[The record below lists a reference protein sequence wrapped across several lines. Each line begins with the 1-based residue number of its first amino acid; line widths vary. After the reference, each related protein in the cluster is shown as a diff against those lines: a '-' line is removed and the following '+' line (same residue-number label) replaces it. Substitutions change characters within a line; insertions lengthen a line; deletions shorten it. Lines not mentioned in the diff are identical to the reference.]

1 VSNRVHTREERP
13 VEGLARPTTRSAA
26 HARGGRVRWLV
37 LAGLALV
44 TLLSWAL
51 ASPPGSSPDDDYH
64 LASIWC
70 ARGPSQ
76 HCGLVPGDPTSRV
89 VPWEVNAVACFA
101 FHSESSA
108 ACQQGL
114 DTQPDAPRNLGNWN
128 GGYPPVFYYVMSFL
142 VTDHLGTSVFLMRS
156 LNAVITVGMIG
167 GLALLLPRR
176 LRMLVTVPALV
187 TAVPLGVSLFAST
200 NPSSWTVLGVAT
212 FWPALYA
219 AFETTGRR
227 SLLLQ
232 GVAVLAMLLAAGSR
246 ADGSLFIVMSV
257 ALVLMLRLRAV
268 RSHRWVLVTCLV
280 CVVIPFLFFVG
291 AGQSAA
297 LTNGLGPA
305 PPPAPGAPPVTWVG
319 LAVTNLQAL
328 PTLWFGSLGYGNMG
342 VLGWLDT
349 PFPGLVGF
357 LATAVWLVVVFGA
370 WRVMS
375 RGKALA
381 IALVGL
387 ALVVY
392 PVVVL
397 GRSGMTVGS
406 GFQARYELP
415 LLVLLAGMSLLRVD
429 SFGARYSVFQR
440 GVLIM
445 SLVVAHTIALFTQIR
460 RYVTGLDVSGLDLDH
475 GREWWWHGPLS
486 ATAVWT
492 IGSASFA
499 VVCCLLLID
508 SVRARDGAAVA
519 PAGTSDSEHRADLA

>member
-1 VSNRVHTREERP
+1 MRRQ
-13 VEGLARPTTRSAA
+13 
-26 HARGGRVRWLV
+26 VRWLV
-37 LAGLALV
+37 LGVLALV

-70 ARGPSQ
+70 ARGASE

-101 FHSESSA
+101 FHSETSA
-108 ACQQGL
+108 ACQQGM
-114 DTQPDAPRNLGNWN
+114 DTLPDAPRSHGNWN

-142 VTDHLGTSVFLMRS
+142 VTDRLGTSVLLMRG
-156 LNAVITVGMIG
+156 LNAVITIG
-167 GLALLLPRR
+167 TIAGLAWLLPRR
-176 LRMLVTVPALV
+176 LRTLVTVPLLI

-200 NPSSWTVLGVAT
+200 NPSSWTVLGVAA

-219 AFETTGRR
+219 AFETKGRR
-227 SLLLQ
+227 SVLLQ
-232 GVAVLAMLLAAGSR
+232 GAAILAMLLAAGSR
-246 ADGSLFIVMSV
+246 ADGCLFIVMAV

-268 RSHRWVLVTCLV
+268 PSHPWVLVTCLV
-280 CVVIPFLFFVG
+280 CVVVPVLFFVG
-291 AGQSAA
+291 AGQSSA

-342 VLGWLDT
+342 LLGWLDT
-349 PFPGLVGF
+349 SFPGLVGF
-357 LATAVWLVVVFGA
+357 LATSVWVVVVFGS

-375 RGKALA
+375 TGKAMALG
-381 IALVGL
+381 LVGL

-406 GFQARYELP
+406 GFQPRYELP
-415 LLVLLAGMSLLRVD
+415 LLVLLAGLSLLRVD
-429 SFGARYSVFQR
+429 RSAARYSVFQL
-440 GVLIM
+440 GVLVT

-460 RYVTGLDVSGLDLDH
+460 RYVTGLDVSGLDLDRA
-475 GREWWWHGPLS
+475 REWWWHGPLS
-486 ATAVWT
+486 ASAVWT
-492 IGSASFA
+492 TGSASFA
-499 VVCCLLLID
+499 VVCCLLLIGAA
-508 SVRARDGAAVA
+508 RAREDVA
-519 PAGTSDSEHRADLA
+519 DEPPAGKSDSEHRAGLA